1 MKELLIMA
9 KSLGGGGSEVALI
22 EFINALSSELYNITL
37 VLLDKDEEYAYKLK
51 KPINVIQIAFKNQ
64 VSQSM
69 VSMYAF
75 PAKALKKLS
84 INKYVSY
91 YDKILDCVT
100 NEFNEVY
107 DMALDFYGYGSFTT
121 AFVAKKIK
129 AKKKATWIHDENM
142 YWLKSVNKYFL
153 NYDAIF
159 CVSEAV
165 RNTFCRIYPEQS
177 SKATTFYNI
186 LDSEDI
192 KKKAQQKTESLFDEK
207 TFNIVT
213 VGRLTAQKGY
223 DIAIKTAKNLADRN
237 VDFMWYIIGEGR
249 DRRKLEMM
257 SRKQGLSNKVVFLG
271 AKKNPY
277 PYMKSANLYVQP
289 SRHEGYG
296 LTVAEAR
303 ILELPIVASNI
314 PPFKEQII
322 NGINGYIV
330 ELGDVAL
337 ADEIEALYRNPEKMN
352 VVVEYLKNNP
362 LDFTADLKKLEK
374 L

>member
-51 KPINVIQIAFKNQ
+51 KSINVIQIAFKNQ
-64 VSQSM
+64 LSQSM

-142 YWLKSVNKYFL
+142 YWLKCVNKYFL

-165 RNTFCRIYPEQS
+165 RNTFCRIYPDQS

-314 PPFKEQII
+314 PPFKEQIS

-362 LDFTADLKKLEK
+362 LDFSADLKKLEK